1 MRDTWPIALSAA
13 LLVAVVGGVLAQTP
27 TRPAATPDAPTAPPV
42 EPDRLLEVDGAVQA
56 VDRRVEWVRVSASGA
71 GRAAVTTL
79 QFTDA
84 TQVVVEG
91 RPGSLEDV
99 REGDR
104 VKAAYEDRHGIRLAR
119 RVEVLPGRAR

>member
-1 MRDTWPIALSAA
+1 MRDMWPIALSAA
-13 LLVAVVGGVLAQTP
+13 LLVAVVGGAVVAQTP
-27 TRPAATPDAPTAPPV
+27 SQPASPAPPPPV
-42 EPDRLLEVDGAVQA
+42 EPERLIEVDGAVQA
-56 VDRRVEWVRVSASGA
+56 IDRQVEWVRVSGGA
-71 GRAAVTTL
+71 TGRPTTTL

-104 VKAAYEDRHGIRLAR
+104 VKAAYEDRHGIRLAH
-119 RVEVLPGRAR
+119 RVEVLPGR

>member
-27 TRPAATPDAPTAPPV
+27 TRPAATPVTPTAPPV

-56 VDRRVEWVRVSASGA
+56 IDRRVEWVRVSGGA
-71 GRAAVTTL
+71 TGPGTTTL

-84 TQVVVEG
+84 TQVVIEG

-104 VKAAYEDRHGIRLAR
+104 VKAAYEDRHGIRLAH
-119 RVEVLPGRAR
+119 RVEVWPGRRR

>member
-1 MRDTWPIALSAA
+1 MCDGA
-13 LLVAVVGGVLAQTP
+13 
-27 TRPAATPDAPTAPPV
+27 
-42 EPDRLLEVDGAVQA
+42 VDGACGRW
-56 VDRRVEWVRVSASGA
+56 RRVRVSGGA
-71 GRAAVTTL
+71 TGGGATTL

-104 VKAAYEDRHGIRLAR
+104 VKAAYEDRHGIRLAH
-119 RVEVLPGRAR
+119 RVEVLPGRR